1 MNTAATLYI
10 LQQID
15 TRLDRHE
22 QRLSELD
29 TSIGDDSVVRAARA
43 AFESVEAESQTARR
57 AHHFIQEE
65 IDMVNRK
72 RIAGEKRLYSGTVT
86 NPKELQDLQDE
97 GAALER
103 RIAVLEERQLE
114 AMIAQD
120 DAEMAE
126 GRARDELE
134 GVRTDWMQEQAAL
147 SDENDER
154 VAESTRLK
162 DERDAAL
169 TGVSAATKQ
178 SYDAVRYHKGGV
190 AVALLKDNICTACG
204 MAPSA
209 ARIQHARSG
218 SELVKCGNCARII
231 YVK

>member
-1 MNTAATLYI
+1 MNSAATLYI

-15 TRLDRHE
+15 TRLDRHK

-29 TSIGDDSVVRAARA
+29 AAIGDDSVVRGARA
-43 AFESVEAESQTARR
+43 ALDIVEAESQAARR
-57 AHHFIQEE
+57 THHLIQEE

-72 RIAGEKRLYSGTVT
+72 RITGEKRLYSGTVT
-86 NPKELQDLQDE
+86 NTKELQDLQDE
-97 GAALER
+97 GAALKR
-103 RIAVLEERQLE
+103 RIVALEDRQLE

-120 DAEMAE
+120 DAEIAA
-126 GRARDELE
+126 GRARDDLE
-134 GVRTDWMQEQAAL
+134 RVRTEWLQEQADL
-147 SDENDER
+147 SVENEDC

-169 TGVSAATKQ
+169 IGVSAADKH
-178 SYDAVRYHKGGV
+178 SYDAVRSHKGGV

-209 ARIQHARSG
+209 ARVQHARSG